1 MYGRNTSGNVVRDGH
16 YRVRITATSP
26 GQEVRKS
33 RGVVV
38 DRTLGGGNSV
48 LPDQALMLE
57 ARATIPAGEGFRVVV
72 GEPQTGWTD
81 LTATYAETFAR
92 YFLLPRR
99 PSPDAP
105 WVLCYACDPA
115 RHPGFETVWTGSDGI
130 SLLRRSES

>member
-1 MYGRNTSGNVVRDGH
+1 VLVLAVIVVRYPDAF
-16 YRVRITATSP
+16 RTATEAARANASLD
-26 GQEVRKS
+26 
-33 RGVVV
+33 VV

-99 PSPDAP
+99 VEPDAE
-105 WVLCYACDPA
+105 WILCFACDRA
-115 RHPGFETVWTGSDGI
+115 ALGAVDTIWTGTGGL
-130 SLLRRSES
+130 SLLRVES